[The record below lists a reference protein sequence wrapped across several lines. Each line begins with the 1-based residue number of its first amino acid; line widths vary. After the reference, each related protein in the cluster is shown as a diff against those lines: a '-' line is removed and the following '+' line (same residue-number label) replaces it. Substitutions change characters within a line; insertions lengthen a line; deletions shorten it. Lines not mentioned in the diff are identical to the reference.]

1 MSSVK
6 FLPDYASR
14 EDETGISLQ
23 KVGVRRV
30 YVRRRWIENDVIT
43 KQSAYVSL
51 ERNKGIHM
59 SRLTDVL
66 LLWEGEPIECANEL
80 LKELSDTHDGA
91 TAYWKCRWKNLV
103 EFMGGARVKLDYVLE
118 GRTVGDECRWYF
130 TIVMP
135 YASVCPCSMEMC
147 RAVRRGVPH
156 MQRSKVSVTVR
167 LKDGVELSE
176 INAIMEVDLAESVK
190 LLPKPVMKREEE
202 LAWCIEAE
210 KNPMFVEDVARVV
223 ANAVQSKWDFVDDY
237 VIVVEH
243 EESIHEHNAVAVVWK
258 GDELR

>member
-1 MSSVK
+1 MK

-14 EDETGISLQ
+14 QDETGIVLH

-30 YVRRRWIENDVIT
+30 FVVRRWIDSNVVT

-51 ERNKGIHM
+51 ERNRGIHM

-66 LLWEGEPIECANEL
+66 LSWEGEPIECANEML
-80 LKELSDTHDGA
+80 RELSDTHDGA
-91 TAYWKCRWKNLV
+91 TAYWKCRWDDLV
-103 EFMGGARVKLDYVLE
+103 EFLDGARAKIDYVLE
-118 GRTVGDECRWYF
+118 GRVIGDEYKWYF
-130 TIVMP
+130 TIAMP

-147 RAVRRGVPH
+147 KAVGSGIPH
-156 MQRSKVSVTVR
+156 MQRSRISVTVR
-167 LKDGVELSE
+167 LRDGTDLVDC
-176 INAIMEVDLAESVK
+176 ATIMEVGIAETVK
-190 LLPKPVMKREEE
+190 LLPKPVMKRAEE

-210 KNPMFVEDVARVV
+210 KNPMFVEDVARSV
-223 ANAVQSKWDFVDDY
+223 AKMVNTAWDFAEDY